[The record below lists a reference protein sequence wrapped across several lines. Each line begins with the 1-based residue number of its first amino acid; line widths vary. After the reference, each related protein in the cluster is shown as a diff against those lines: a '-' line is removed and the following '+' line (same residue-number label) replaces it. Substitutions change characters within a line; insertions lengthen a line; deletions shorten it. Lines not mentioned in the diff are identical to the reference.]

1 MLFDMVIYYNH
12 FIFCLIVCY
21 AFRQGTT
28 SHDSYSE
35 DMYRKL
41 LESYQQLD
49 QEMNLVAVEW
59 LECEKRIDNYV
70 DEQVGYVNTDYG
82 TVITFVMRGKHAVEN
97 YLHLCCMEW
106 NVQILKNVK

>member
-1 MLFDMVIYYNH
+1 MHLKAHVLTKMQVYSIYKIMQH
-12 FIFCLIVCY
+12 ILIYVL
-21 AFRQGTT
+21 RQGTT

-49 QEMNLVAVEW
+49 QEMSSVAVEW

-70 DEQVGYVNTDYG
+70 DEQVGHEHCV
-82 TVITFVMRGKHAVEN
+82 VFVHCD
-97 YLHLCCMEW
+97 LLCVFPINICD
-106 NVQILKNVK
+106 LAS

>member
-1 MLFDMVIYYNH
+1 MPKYFHILTHD
-12 FIFCLIVCY
+12 
-21 AFRQGTT
+21 FRQGTT

-49 QEMNLVAVEW
+49 QEMSSVAIEW

-70 DEQVGYVNTDYG
+70 DEQVGHERSVM
-82 TVITFVMRGKHAVEN
+82 FVHC
-97 YLHLCCMEW
+97 YLLFVFLI
-106 NVQILKNVK
+106 NI